1 MTSSRNR
8 CTLSSFRAISS
19 RDSFEISGGVLIRV
33 RTFPLTC
40 TTISIVSRSSA
51 FLSGSG
57 QDASSIS
64 LPTLIKLSILHSK
77 YEMKNKIKSG
87 SYSNSLKLDYVTQF
101 NEFFGIQTTKNRRA
115 IEKLDLLLLAIEAV
129 DINASVSLASI
140 SKSVDLN
147 HIFPNFVEIWKSRCH
162 NPMRKSTRNSP
173 ITTESFEALI
183 RLLSNLSLRFYPK
196 IRNLLSSRTSQL
208 YN

>member
-1 MTSSRNR
+1 MVVQ
-8 CTLSSFRAISS
+8 L
-19 RDSFEISGGVLIRV
+19 E
-33 RTFPLTC
+33 
-40 TTISIVSRSSA
+40 
-51 FLSGSG
+51 FLSGKH
-57 QDASSIS
+57 A
-64 LPTLIKLSILHSK
+64 
-77 YEMKNKIKSG
+77 
-87 SYSNSLKLDYVTQF
+87 LKMRCYLR
-101 NEFFGIQTTKNRRA
+101 IQTTKNRRA

-162 NPMRKSTRNSP
+162 NPMRKSTRNAP

-183 RLLSNLSLRFYPK
+183 RLLSNLSLRFYPQ

-208 YN
+208 YNQKDWNDFCSRFEDLISERLNPRRMSVKKYMNYSEDPHEFYRKLLLILALSSGEAGEKRLRSIIFEPISLLKSK